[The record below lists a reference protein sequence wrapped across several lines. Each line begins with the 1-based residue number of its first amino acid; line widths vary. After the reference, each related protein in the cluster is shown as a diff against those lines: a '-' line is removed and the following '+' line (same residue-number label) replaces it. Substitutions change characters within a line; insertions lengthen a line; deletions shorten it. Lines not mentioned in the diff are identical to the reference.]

1 MDNVYLAP
9 KSTLC
14 NSNTVKKGRT
24 LAILGSILQIPIYLG
39 FIAFVLGVSLT
50 FYAMYLYNSNDATAL
65 AAGLFSAIEFT
76 LLGGVLS
83 LPGLIVTLYVLLK
96 TEYRARWFY
105 RFNFISVIFWLLSI
119 PLCTV
124 LGLLYALVFFK
135 KGRLLG
141 EECNK

>member
-1 MDNVYLAP
+1 MDNIYLAP
-9 KSTLC
+9 KSTLS
-14 NSNTVKKGRT
+14 NSIAAKKGRA

-39 FIAFVLGVSLT
+39 FIAFVLGVILT
-50 FYAMYLYNSNDATAL
+50 FYAMYLYESNNVAAI
-65 AAGLFSAIEFT
+65 AAGLSSAIKFT

-96 TEYRARWFY
+96 TEYRARWFS
-105 RFNFISVIFWLLSI
+105 RFNLISVIFWLLSF
-119 PLCTV
+119 PFCTV